1 VPGTDRQFKFFG
13 PMTLWAS
20 STSSQY
26 PLTGAAPTRLSLGI
40 IKAIHDPVGNASSV
54 SMALLLAKIRISR
67 RRTTRMAAR
76 YDLFVLA
83 HARSITT

>member
-1 VPGTDRQFKFFG
+1 MPGTNRQFKFFG
-13 PMTLWAS
+13 PMTPWAS

-40 IKAIHDPVGNASSV
+40 IKAIHDPVRNASGV
-54 SMALLLAKIRISR
+54 SMALPLAKIRISR
-67 RRTTRMAAR
+67 RRMPRMAAR
-76 YDLFVLA
+76 YDLFVLV